1 MESYAKSKVPTP
13 LKKRIEPLLYL
24 LPFTIGIAIFT
35 LYPIVNVFILSF
47 KENYRHLTGKY
58 SGFGFA
64 NYQAILNDPYFIQA
78 IQITFKYVL
87 IVIPFAV
94 ALSLIIANLLNQKTK
109 LSGLFQTMYFLPL
122 ITSVTA
128 VGLTWKYMF
137 NYRSG
142 IINFVLNLVGLDSV
156 NWLQDPSANFWALCI
171 YGIWSM
177 MPFTIILLLSGLQ
190 NIDPRYY
197 TAAKVDG
204 ASPLRIFFRITVP
217 LLSPT
222 IWLVVIINTISAFKV
237 FNELFPLFQG
247 PGIGH
252 NLYTIVYYI
261 YHQFRGL
268 TPPKYGRAAAAA
280 IVLFGL
286 ILIFTRIQFMIQRW
300 NREIHGE
307 TSK

>member
-1 MESYAKSKVPTP
+1 MSASQSSTPMVSWKKKV
-13 LKKRIEPLLYL
+13 EPFLYL
-24 LPFTIGIAIFT
+24 LPFAFGVFVFT
-35 LYPIVNVFILSF
+35 LYPILNVFLLSI
-47 KENYRHLTGKY
+47 KEGYKHLTGAY
-58 SGFGFA
+58 TGFGFA
-64 NYQAILNDPYFIQA
+64 NYAFVLKDPYFLQA
-78 IQITFKYVL
+78 IRITFQYVL
-87 IVIPFAV
+87 VVIPIAVSLSIIFAY
-94 ALSLIIANLLNQKTK
+94 LLNQNIKFN
-109 LSGLFQTMYFLPL
+109 GLFQTLYFLPM

-137 NYRSG
+137 NYRNG
-142 IINFVLNLVGLDSV
+142 IINFILNLVGLEGI
-156 NWLQDPSANFWALCI
+156 NWLQNPKANFAALCI

-237 FNELFPLFQG
+237 FNELFPLFSG

-252 NLYTIVYYI
+252 NLYTLVYYI
-261 YHQFRGL
+261 YYQFRGL

-280 IVLFGL
+280 VILFL
-286 ILIFTRIQFMIQRW
+286 FILIFTRIQFMIRRW
-300 NREIHGE
+300 NSRIQGE
-307 TSK
+307 E